1 MKLVNSNNALPVGL
15 AFGYAYAGSVAMLTT
30 VLDDVR
36 NVMMAGHIVVVLTFL
51 WMQPRVLAATMGGV
65 KATERIQQV
74 VEEAVP
80 IVEAQALPEGEPDEA
95 LDSAT
100 VSQTED
106 ASDDSKDDTTP
117 QSIGEGVSWTD
128 PDVLASDV
136 SWDDD
141 EIELLD

>member
-1 MKLVNSNNALPVGL
+1 
-15 AFGYAYAGSVAMLTT
+15 MLTT
-30 VLDDVR
+30 VLNDVR

-74 VEEAVP
+74 VEDAVP
-80 IVEAQALPEGEPDEA
+80 TVEDQQASAPQTDQVSQSDESPREENVEDVQEGEA
-95 LDSAT
+95 
-100 VSQTED
+100 
-106 ASDDSKDDTTP
+106 TP
-117 QSIGEGVSWTD
+117 QSIGEGVSWSE
-128 PDVLASDV
+128 PEVLASDV